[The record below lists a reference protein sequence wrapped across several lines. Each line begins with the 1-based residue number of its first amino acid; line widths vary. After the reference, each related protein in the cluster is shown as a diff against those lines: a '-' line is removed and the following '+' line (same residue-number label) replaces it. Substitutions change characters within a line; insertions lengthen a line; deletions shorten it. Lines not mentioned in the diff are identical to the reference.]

1 MAVGSLL
8 IGADSVYKS
17 IENGSSGE
25 VRFYERLLYDS
36 TAIRK

>member
-1 MAVGSLL
+1 MAIVLFGSLL

-25 VRFYERLLYDS
+25 VEIPMKRLL
-36 TAIRK
+36 KL